1 MSAQIAEIREV
12 LYERVR
18 RLADGNVGMVL
29 EYIDD
34 LENDEPN
41 SETVVAMKD
50 VLEGKNLSKA
60 YDNVDDM
67 MKDLIGV

>member
-18 RLADGNVGMVL
+18 RLADGNVGLVL
-29 EYIDD
+29 EFIDD
-34 LENDEPN
+34 IENDEPN
-41 SETVVAMKD
+41 SETVAAMQD
-50 VLEGKNLSKA
+50 ILEGKNLSKA

>member
-18 RLADGNVGMVL
+18 RLADGNVGLVL
-29 EYIDD
+29 EFIDD
-34 LENDEPN
+34 IENDEPN
-41 SETVVAMKD
+41 SETVAAMQD

>member
-18 RLADGNVGMVL
+18 RLADGNVGLVL

-60 YDNVDDM
+60 YDNADDM

>member
-18 RLADGNVGMVL
+18 RLADGNVGLVL
-29 EYIDD
+29 EFIDD
-34 LENDEPN
+34 IENDEPN
-41 SETVVAMKD
+41 SETVAAMQD

-60 YDNVDDM
+60 YDNVEDM

>member
-41 SETVVAMKD
+41 SETVAAMQD

-60 YDNVDDM
+60 YDNADDM

>member
-18 RLADGNVGMVL
+18 RLADGNVGLVL
-29 EYIDD
+29 EFIDD
-34 LENDEPN
+34 IENDEPN
-41 SETVVAMKD
+41 SETVAAMQD

-60 YDNVDDM
+60 YENVDDM

>member
-18 RLADGNVGMVL
+18 RLADGNVGLVL

-41 SETVVAMKD
+41 SETVAAMQD

>member
-18 RLADGNVGMVL
+18 RLADGNVGLVH

-41 SETVVAMKD
+41 SETVAAMQD

>member
-18 RLADGNVGMVL
+18 RLADGKVGLVL
-29 EYIDD
+29 AFIDD
-34 LENDEPN
+34 IENDEPN
-41 SETVVAMKD
+41 SETVAAMQD

>member
-18 RLADGNVGMVL
+18 RLADGNVGLVL
-29 EYIDD
+29 EFIDD
-34 LENDEPN
+34 IENDEPN
-41 SETVVAMKD
+41 SETVAAMQD

-60 YDNVDDM
+60 YDNVEDM
-67 MKDLIGV
+67 MKDLTDV

>member
-18 RLADGNVGMVL
+18 RLADGNVGLVL
-29 EYIDD
+29 EFIDD
-34 LENDEPN
+34 IENDEPN
-41 SETVVAMKD
+41 SETVAAMQD
-50 VLEGKNLSKA
+50 VLEEINLSKA

>member
-18 RLADGNVGMVL
+18 RLADGNVGLVL

-41 SETVVAMKD
+41 SETVAAMQD

-60 YDNVDDM
+60 YDNVEDM